1 MGILAV
7 ESVLLSQTFHQSPRK
22 HNRLKVW
29 PQKITHVNAPV
40 RCQSVLQGGLMSRK
54 LRGKVGNDL
63 ISDSSRP
70 VKVLS

>member
-7 ESVLLSQTFHQSPRK
+7 ESVLLPQTFHHGPRK

-29 PQKITHVNAPV
+29 PQEITHINAPV
-40 RCQSVLQGGLMSRK
+40 RCQSALQGGLMSRK

-63 ISDSSRP
+63 ISGSSRP